1 MSENLAYLHQNTS
14 SHIKLQHDFNYY
26 KEKSQT
32 EKKLGEKQSFL
43 AKMRKFHPMHHA
55 PIPVCHATLEPILE
69 AFLCTKFA
77 PSGLVGMV
85 YLSTLHN
92 K

>member
-32 EKKLGEKQSFL
+32 EKKLSLNFKKFGSFIANFEFL
-43 AKMRKFHPMHHA
+43 A
-55 PIPVCHATLEPILE
+55 
-69 AFLCTKFA
+69 
-77 PSGLVGMV
+77 
-85 YLSTLHN
+85 
-92 K
+92 